1 MSVLEEQLA
10 TLNKEQLEAV
20 TTVQGPLLVVAGA
33 GSGKTR
39 VLTLR
44 IAYLLAQGIPASRI
58 LALTFTNKAAS
69 EMRSRIASIVGAEEA
84 GMVNAGTF
92 HSIFLRILRREVART
107 GYEEGFS
114 VRDTTACQRMLR
126 RVMRDMHIDDKA
138 YTAERIAKFISLC
151 KNQLVLADHYVA
163 DPRTLERD
171 AKLGLPLRG
180 KIYQEYSM
188 YMKRENAMDFDDL
201 LFNMFLL
208 LYSNADVRQKYQ
220 NIFQYILVDEFQ
232 DTNSVQNVV
241 LKYLVGSHR
250 NICVVGDD
258 SQSIYA
264 FRGAKV
270 ENIIN
275 FKKEYKEA
283 KEVKLELNYRST
295 ANIVNSANRLIAH
308 NRLRLDKECQA
319 LGAPGERVKIR
330 RFATQEEE
338 AAAVAYEIKV
348 LAESERLDYA
358 DFAVLYRNNSMARTL
373 EFMMKSQRIPTQIYG
388 GKSVFERREIQDLV
402 AYFRLVCNPD
412 DDDAFLRIVNTP
424 RRGLGSKSL
433 QRILDGARVDDVSCW
448 RYLGDL
454 DLGYEFSAKA
464 RESLSTFRE
473 MVRVWIASEKTLD
486 AVELAKVIYVDSGLK
501 QYFADETEEDAD
513 EEGLGRLG
521 NVQELFA
528 QIERGRMAFIEEGND
543 GTYRLSAFLDE
554 VSLLSEQD
562 RVAALKNKK
571 EDAERLHRVTLST
584 VHSSKGLEFDYV
596 YVIGLEDGTFPSQ
609 RAIDSNVIEE
619 ERRLCYVAMTRAAKR
634 LVLTYSE
641 KRLVAGGMH
650 MLPPSRFLREIQPDY
665 LMEAGTSV
673 DTLQSEFMGLEETPD
688 GEGQEYAVGD
698 VVEHRTFGRGE
709 VKRMLGRDADARIV
723 VDFGA
728 KGQRTLVLR
737 YAKLVIVSRAKGR
750 NDED

>member
-20 TTVQGPLLVVAGA
+20 TTVQGPVLVVAGA

-69 EMRSRIASIVGAEEA
+69 EMRSRIATIVGTEEA

-163 DPRTLERD
+163 DPRTMERD
-171 AKLGLPLRG
+171 TKLGLPLRG

-208 LYSNADVRQKYQ
+208 LYNNPDVRQKYQ

-330 RFATQEEE
+330 RYATQEEE

-373 EFMMKSQRIPTQIYG
+373 EFMMKAQRIPTQIYG
-388 GKSVFERREIQDLV
+388 GKSVFERREIQDMV

-412 DDDAFLRIVNTP
+412 DDDSFLRIVNTP

-448 RYLGDL
+448 RYLNDL

-473 MVRVWIASEKTLD
+473 MVRVWIASEKALD

-521 NVQELFA
+521 NVQELFE
-528 QIERGRMAFIEEGND
+528 QIARGRQAFIEEGND
-543 GTYRLSAFLDE
+543 GTYRLSTFLDE

-571 EDAERLHRVTLST
+571 EDAARLQRVTLST

-673 DTLQSEFMGLEETPD
+673 DTLKSEFIGLEETPD
-688 GEGQEYAVGD
+688 GEGQGYAVGD
-698 VVEHRTFGRGE
+698 IVEHRTFGRGE

-750 NDED
+750 NDDE

>member
-1 MSVLEEQLA
+1 MSELEKQLA
-10 TLNKEQLEAV
+10 SLNKEQLEAV

-44 IAYLLAQGIPASRI
+44 IAYMLAQGIAPSRV

-69 EMRSRIASIVGAEEA
+69 EMRSRIATIVGTQEA

-107 GYEEGFS
+107 GYSEGFS
-114 VRDTTACQRMLR
+114 VRDTTACERMLR

-138 YTAERIAKFISLC
+138 YTVQRMAKFISLC
-151 KNQLVLADHYVA
+151 KNQLVLAEHYVA
-163 DPRTLERD
+163 DPRTMERD
-171 AKLGLPLRG
+171 EKLGLPLRG
-180 KIYQEYSM
+180 RIYQEYSL

-208 LYSNADVRQKYQ
+208 LYHNPEVRQKYQ
-220 NIFQYILVDEFQ
+220 NMFQYILVDEFQ
-232 DTNSVQNVV
+232 DTNSVQSVV

-275 FKKEYKEA
+275 FKKEYPEA

-295 ANIVNSANRLIAH
+295 ANIVNSANRLIEH
-308 NRLRLDKECQA
+308 NRLRLEKECQA

-330 RFATQEEE
+330 RYATQEEE

-348 LAESERLDYA
+348 LAEAERLDYA
-358 DFAVLYRNNSMARTL
+358 DFAVLYRSNSMARTL

-412 DDDAFLRIVNTP
+412 DDDALLRIVNTP
-424 RRGLGSKSL
+424 RRGIGSKSL
-433 QRILDGARVDDVSCW
+433 QRVLDGARVDEVSCW
-448 RYLGDL
+448 RYMSDMEV
-454 DLGYEFSAKA
+454 GYDMTAKA
-464 RESLSTFRE
+464 RESLTTFRE
-473 MVRVWIASEKTLD
+473 MVKVWIASEKTLD

-513 EEGLGRLG
+513 EEGIGRLG
-521 NVQELFA
+521 NVQELFS
-528 QIERGRMAFIEEGND
+528 QMERGRVAYIEEGNA
-543 GTYRLSAFLDE
+543 GTYRLSTFLDE

-562 RVAALKNKK
+562 RVAALTGKR
-571 EDAERLHRVTLST
+571 EESERQHRVTLST

-609 RAIDSNVIEE
+609 RSIDSNVVEE

-641 KRLVAGGMH
+641 RRLVAGGIH

-673 DTLQSEFMGLEETPD
+673 DTVQLDALGLEDTPA
-688 GEGQEYAVGD
+688 GEGQGYEVGD

-709 VKRMLGRDADARIV
+709 VKRMLGREADARIV
-723 VDFGA
+723 VDFGE

-737 YAKLVIVSRAKGR
+737 YAKLIVVSRAR
-750 NDED
+750 S